1 MPLDGIRA
9 LAVTAVILSHAEPGW
24 AVGGFFGVDV
34 FFVLS
39 GYLITT
45 ILLSEWRSTG
55 GIDLPAF
62 WARRARR
69 LLPALGL
76 LLVAVGVASVIRPSA
91 VASPGL
97 VGDTL
102 ATVGYAA
109 NWHFIAAHA
118 NYFAASNNP
127 SPLLHTWS
135 LAIEEQFYLIWPLV
149 LIAILTVRSGRRSG
163 HPESSD
169 QHRPG
174 RRSAPC
180 ESNQQHRR
188 RLAIVA
194 VITAAGAILSATWM
208 AILTTV
214 GGAGVDRLY
223 YGSDTRA
230 QDLLFGAAL
239 AAACQWWG
247 PIRTV
252 RGRRTLMA
260 AGLAGAVGVASM
272 CRMVPEGS
280 ALTFRGGFALLALC
294 TAAVIASV
302 TQTPSHPLTRL
313 LSVRPLPYLG
323 RISYGMYLWYWPV
336 LLVMTAGRT
345 HLQGWTLLLARGSVI
360 VALAAVSFHLVETPI
375 RRGAVAGWRG
385 WASLPAAAAAVV
397 VLPVLVPSAGASV
410 VTTSTAGS
418 PPLTPASAAAA
429 PPMPLPPVRILLVG
443 DSVVG
448 SLGVGLSSVAPHF
461 GAEIVNRGSPG
472 CSLAEGNRV
481 RVLWYAGLPGKPCR
495 SEDPGNLLQAYRGWV
510 ARFDP
515 DVVVYLAR
523 SDTLDTELDGK
534 WQHLGQPSLDRWA
547 ESRFRAAASV
557 LASGGAR
564 VVFLTSPFYDSGE
577 QGNGQPWPENAPGRV
592 VTDNRL
598 LYQAARDDTARATV
612 FDLGAL
618 LSPAGRF
625 ATSIDGVNVRCQDG
639 VHLTVNGGEW
649 VAARLLPDLVSLG
662 RARAAHTSTAA
673 TGARTSLSPEPPPS
687 WYGKLPCGSR

>member
-1 MPLDGIRA
+1 MPLDGMRA
-9 LAVTAVILSHAEPGW
+9 LAVTAVILCHAEPSW
-24 AVGGFFGVDV
+24 AQGGFFGVDV

-45 ILLSEWRSTG
+45 ILLGEWRSTG

-69 LLPALGL
+69 LLPALA
-76 LLVAVGVASVIRPSA
+76 LVLIVVGVGAVTVPSV

-97 VGDTL
+97 AGDTL
-102 ATVGYAA
+102 ATAGYAA
-109 NWHFIAAHA
+109 NWHFMAAHA

-149 LIAILTVRSGRRSG
+149 LIALLRLRSGRN
-163 HPESSD
+163 H
-169 QHRPG
+169 H
-174 RRSAPC
+174 
-180 ESNQQHRR
+180 R
-188 RLAIVA
+188 RLALVA

-208 AILTTV
+208 AILTV
-214 GGAGVDRLY
+214 GSASINRVY

-230 QDLLFGAAL
+230 QGLLVGAAL

-252 RGRRTLMA
+252 RGRRTLMVAGLGGA
-260 AGLAGAVGVASM
+260 AGVATL
-272 CRMVPEGS
+272 CHLVPESS

-294 TAAVIASV
+294 TAAVIACV
-302 TQTPSHPLTRL
+302 TRIPSHPLTRL

-336 LLVMTAGRT
+336 LLVMTAGRM
-345 HLQGWTLLLARGSVI
+345 HLHGWALLVARVSVI
-360 VALAAVSFHLVETPI
+360 VALASVSFHLVETPI

-397 VLPVLVPSAGASV
+397 ALPVLVPAASASV
-410 VTTSTAGS
+410 AMTSSGT
-418 PPLTPASAAAA
+418 PTPAATAAATT
-429 PPMPLPPVRILLVG
+429 PLPPVRVLLVG
-443 DSVVG
+443 DSVAG
-448 SLGVGLSSVAPHF
+448 SLGVGLSSVAGRF

-472 CSLAEGNRV
+472 CSLAEGNQV
-481 RVLWYAGLPGKPCR
+481 RVLWYTNPPGKPCQ
-495 SEDPGNLLQAYRGWV
+495 SDKPESLLQAYRSLV
-510 ARFDP
+510 ARLDP
-515 DVVVYLAR
+515 DVVLYVAR

-534 WQHLGQPSLDRWA
+534 WQHVGQPSLDRWA
-547 ESRFRAAASV
+547 ESRFQAAASV
-557 LASGGAR
+557 LSSEGAR

-592 VTDNRL
+592 ATDNRL
-598 LYQAARDDTARATV
+598 LYEAAQDDPAHATV
-612 FDLGAL
+612 FELGSL
-618 LSPAGRF
+618 LSPEGHF
-625 ATSIDGVNVRCQDG
+625 ATRVEGVTVRCQDG
-639 VHLTVNGGEW
+639 VHMTINGGQW
-649 VAARLLPDLVSLG
+649 VAARLLPNLVSLG
-662 RARAAHTSTAA
+662 RAHAATAA
-673 TGARTSLSPEPPPS
+673 TTARVTVSPEPPPP

>member
-24 AVGGFFGVDV
+24 AKGGFFGVDV

-45 ILLSEWRSTG
+45 ILLDEWRTRG

-69 LLPALGL
+69 LLPALAL
-76 LLVAVGVASVIRPSA
+76 VLLVVGVGAVTAPSV

-97 VGDTL
+97 AGDTL

-109 NWHFIAAHA
+109 NWHFMAAHA

-135 LAIEEQFYLIWPLV
+135 LAIEEQFYLVWPLV
-149 LIAILTVRSGRRSG
+149 LIGILKLRSGRN
-163 HPESSD
+163 H
-169 QHRPG
+169 H
-174 RRSAPC
+174 
-180 ESNQQHRR
+180 R
-188 RLAIVA
+188 RLAMVA
-194 VITAAGAILSATWM
+194 AITATGAILSATWM
-208 AILTTV
+208 AVLAPV
-214 GGAGVDRLY
+214 GSASIARVY

-230 QDLLFGAAL
+230 QGLLVGAAL

-252 RGRRTLMA
+252 RGRRTLMV
-260 AGLAGAVGVASM
+260 AGLAGAAGAAAL
-272 CRMVPEGS
+272 CHLVPEGS
-280 ALTFRGGFALLALC
+280 VLTFRGGFALLALC
-294 TAAVIASV
+294 TAAVIACV
-302 TQTPSHPLTRL
+302 TRMASHPLTRL

-323 RISYGMYLWYWPV
+323 RISYGLYLWYWPV

-345 HLQGWTLLLARGSVI
+345 HLHGWALLLPRVSVV
-360 VALAAVSFHLVETPI
+360 VALASVSFHLVETPI

-397 VLPVLVPSAGASV
+397 ALPVFVPAAGASV
-410 VTTSTAGS
+410 ATLSSGTPTPTAV
-418 PPLTPASAAAA
+418 AAGIT
-429 PPMPLPPVRILLVG
+429 MPLPPVRILLVG
-443 DSVVG
+443 DSVAG
-448 SLGVGLSSVAPHF
+448 SLGVGLSSVAGRF

-472 CSLAEGNRV
+472 CSLAEGNQV
-481 RVLWYAGLPGKPCR
+481 RVLWYTDPPGKPCQ
-495 SEDPGNLLQAYRGWV
+495 SDNPENLLQAYRSLV

-515 DVVVYLAR
+515 DVVLYLAR
-523 SDTLDTELDGK
+523 SDTLDTELDGT
-534 WQHLGQPSLDRWA
+534 WQHVGQPSLDRWA
-547 ESRFRAAASV
+547 ESRFQAAVSV
-557 LASGGAR
+557 LGSKGAR

-592 VTDNRL
+592 ARDNRL
-598 LYQAARDDTARATV
+598 LYEAAQHDPAHATV
-612 FDLGAL
+612 FDLSSL
-618 LSPAGRF
+618 LSPAGHF
-625 ATSIDGVNVRCQDG
+625 ATRVEGVAVRCQDG
-639 VHLTVNGGEW
+639 VHMTINGGQW

-662 RARAAHTSTAA
+662 RPHATTAA
-673 TGARTSLSPEPPPS
+673 MAARTTVSPEPPPS